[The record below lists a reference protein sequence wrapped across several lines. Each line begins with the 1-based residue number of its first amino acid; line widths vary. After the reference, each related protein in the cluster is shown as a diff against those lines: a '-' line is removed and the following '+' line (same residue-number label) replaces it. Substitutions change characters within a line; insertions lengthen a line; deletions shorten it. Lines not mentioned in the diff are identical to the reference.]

1 MRRRIGVLVTVALVM
16 GAVMASL
23 ASPAWAVPISEMS
36 CAQLKQASEEAGL
49 DLAEA
54 SISGGD
60 HQREANLEARLAA
73 LGLEAERK
81 GCGEYVHRSGGGF
94 NVKID

>member
-16 GAVMASL
+16 AAVMASL
-23 ASPAWAVPISEMS
+23 ALPASAVPISEMS

-60 HQREANLEARLAA
+60 HQREADLKARLAA
-73 LGLEAERK
+73 LGKEAERK
-81 GCGEYVHRSGGGF
+81 GCGEFVRHSGDGF
-94 NVKID
+94 TVKLD

>member
-16 GAVMASL
+16 TAVMASSAL
-23 ASPAWAVPISEMS
+23 PAWAVPISEMS

-49 DLAEA
+49 DLAFAE
-54 SISGGD
+54 G
-60 HQREANLEARLAA
+60 QREADLKARLAA
-73 LGLEAERK
+73 LGKEAERK
-81 GCGEYVHRSGGGF
+81 GCGEFVHRSGGGF